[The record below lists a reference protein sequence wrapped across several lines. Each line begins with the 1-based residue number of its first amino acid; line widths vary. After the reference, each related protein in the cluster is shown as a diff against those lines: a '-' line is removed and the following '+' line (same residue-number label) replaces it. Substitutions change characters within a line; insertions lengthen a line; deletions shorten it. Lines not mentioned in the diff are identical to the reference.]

1 MKTTIIAIAFR
12 ELITIPHGGVAA
24 LPPSFLVNQLQD
36 LMARWMTV
44 LLLLTRMMVVMI
56 KSTSVL
62 VNQLQDLMAKLAV
75 DKANKIILIFPRKGR
90 ESSPRCGDHPNQ
102 VRLSCFGGP
111 PICCRDS
118 FFCPY
123 ALSWSRNG
131 LLLGDQTTPVNN
143 QVSQY
148 AMSVFLREAVKNV
161 LADFAR

>member
-44 LLLLTRMMVVMI
+44 LLLLMRMMVVMI

-62 VNQLQDLMAKLAV
+62 VNQLQDLVAKLAV
-75 DKANKIILIFPRKGR
+75 DKVNKIILIFPRKGR

-102 VRLSCFGGP
+102 VR
-111 PICCRDS
+111 
-118 FFCPY
+118 
-123 ALSWSRNG
+123 
-131 LLLGDQTTPVNN
+131 
-143 QVSQY
+143 
-148 AMSVFLREAVKNV
+148 
-161 LADFAR
+161 FA

>member
-1 MKTTIIAIAFR
+1 MTVFAAVSLANRGHRSSNSWFPLPDMQVGLDIGRFPKIARPDIITIASR

-36 LMARWMTV
+36 LMARWVTMV
-44 LLLLTRMMVVMI
+44 LTLTGMVVVMV

-102 VRLSCFGGP
+102 VR
-111 PICCRDS
+111 
-118 FFCPY
+118 
-123 ALSWSRNG
+123 
-131 LLLGDQTTPVNN
+131 
-143 QVSQY
+143 
-148 AMSVFLREAVKNV
+148 
-161 LADFAR
+161 FA

>member
-36 LMARWMTV
+36 LMARLMTVV
-44 LLLLTRMMVVMI
+44 LLLMMMVVMI

-62 VNQLQDLMAKLAV
+62 ANQLQDLVAKLAV
-75 DKANKIILIFPRKGR
+75 AKVNKIILTFPRKGR

-148 AMSVFLREAVKNV
+148 AMSVFLT
-161 LADFAR
+161 L